1 MSFCLQELC
10 LSLMLQLAKA
20 GSFSE
25 SFSVYNM
32 LRYSNRNVCKS
43 LHETMLNILV
53 EAGLLKDAYVVV
65 KDNMEMISTPSFEK
79 FAASFMKSGNINLIN
94 DVVKAFHCLGHNVD
108 AEIFRVAISRYIGKP
123 EKKGLLLSLLKW
135 MQTHGYVVDSS
146 SRNLLLK
153 NSHLF
158 GQKQARDDNF
168 VKPTGRQR
176 TFPSHVFID
185 GVSSKDTVGSE
196 NSATASARTFLLFGE
211 GVLTDKFRGKFWKA
225 DGFVDKTLPRDFA
238 LILRGLHDLSSGFGV
253 TTSKLHLLYSIPFL
267 QPKLDGGIPLFGRT
281 KVHITLDDL

>member
-1 MSFCLQELC
+1 
-10 LSLMLQLAKA
+10 MLQLAKA

-158 GQKQARDDNF
+158 GQKQVIAEILSKQYVLRYKEACKESTFEGSKYFRLVLLHILF
-168 VKPTGRQR
+168 V
-176 TFPSHVFID
+176 
-185 GVSSKDTVGSE
+185 
-196 NSATASARTFLLFGE
+196 
-211 GVLTDKFRGKFWKA
+211 
-225 DGFVDKTLPRDFA
+225 
-238 LILRGLHDLSSGFGV
+238 
-253 TTSKLHLLYSIPFL
+253 
-267 QPKLDGGIPLFGRT
+267 
-281 KVHITLDDL
+281 